1 MAGSTWNIEEMN
13 HHSSTE
19 EENKRWKDF
28 VKGYVITEE
37 PKKKNT
43 DQLDENPKMNHLPV
57 TLYT

>member
-13 HHSSTE
+13 HLP
-19 EENKRWKDF
+19 